1 MIIPDSRKRWAPKR
15 SRPEIW
21 PGTGNA
27 GGWLPVSISS
37 GAMPVVRW
45 IDARGLRL
53 DEPFFAQTVN
63 SLRDGERPPLECET
77 ELSAL
82 ERAAGSRSVMPSGI
96 IVHVTR
102 CGSTLL
108 TNALRA
114 AEHSVV
120 LSEPQIFGRVL
131 GWVGSPAPYW
141 ARVGLDLVRQ
151 VSAVFAHYQGND
163 VSQPVILKCGAD
175 GLFLL
180 RAIRAA
186 LPMVPCLVLVRDP
199 AEVLVSIAA
208 LTPVSFVEWYDSA
221 HIPRFGIPPPEIL
234 AQGHVEFWAWIMG
247 RFCSDALTLLGPRC
261 RVLDYSQITLG
272 LVRKVGEFFNLSF
285 SVEGERSLSE
295 IFRLDAKRPGRVFE
309 SDSADKRMRASET
322 IRASCGRWAD
332 DPYRQLRT
340 GAAAWND
347 L

>member
-1 MIIPDSRKRWAPKR
+1 M
-15 SRPEIW
+15 W

-27 GGWLPVSISS
+27 DGWLPVSISV
-37 GAMPVVRW
+37 GAPAVVRW

-53 DEPFFAQTVN
+53 DEPFFAETV
-63 SLRDGERPPLECET
+63 SRLRNGELPSLECET

-82 ERAAGSRSVMPSGI
+82 ECAAGGRSVMPSGI
-96 IVHVTR
+96 IVHITR

-120 LSEPQIFGRVL
+120 LSEPQIFGRAL
-131 GWVGSPAPYW
+131 GWIGSPAPYW
-141 ARVGLDLVRQ
+141 ARVGLCLVKQ
-151 VSAVFAHYQGND
+151 ITAVFANYQGND
-163 VSQPVILKCGAD
+163 VSQPVILKCGTD

-186 LPMVPCLVLVRDP
+186 MPMVPCVVMVRDP
-199 AEVLVSIAA
+199 IEVLVSIAA
-208 LTPVSFVEWYDSA
+208 LTPISFVEWYDSA
-221 HIPRFGIPPPEIL
+221 HIPRFGIPPPEVL
-234 AQGHVEFWAWIMG
+234 AQGHMEFWAWMMG
-247 RFCSDALTLLGPRC
+247 RFCSDALTLLDPRC
-261 RVLDYSQITLG
+261 RVLDYSQITLEV
-272 LVRKVGEFFNLSF
+272 VRKVGEFFNLSF
-285 SVEGERSLSE
+285 SGEGDRSLTE
-295 IFRLDAKRPGRVFE
+295 IFRLNAKHPSKVFE

-332 DPYRQLRT
+332 DPYGELRRR
-340 GAAAWND
+340 AAAWND

>member
-1 MIIPDSRKRWAPKR
+1 MARHGQCWRLVASQHI
-15 SRPEIW
+15 
-21 PGTGNA
+21 
-27 GGWLPVSISS
+27 S

-163 VSQPVILKCGAD
+163 VSQPVILKCGAE

-186 LPMVPCLVLVRDP
+186 LPIVPCLVLGARSGRSACFDRRTNPRSPSSSGTTRRRYP
-199 AEVLVSIAA
+199 ALWYTTARNPGPGAHGVLGLDYGSI
-208 LTPVSFVEWYDSA
+208 
-221 HIPRFGIPPPEIL
+221 
-234 AQGHVEFWAWIMG
+234 
-247 RFCSDALTLLGPRC
+247 LLGCPYALGPPMPRP
-261 RVLDYSQITLG
+261 RL
-272 LVRKVGEFFNLSF
+272 LSNYTRP
-285 SVEGERSLSE
+285 SEGKSGNSSTYR
-295 IFRLDAKRPGRVFE
+295 FPWKA
-309 SDSADKRMRASET
+309 SD
-322 IRASCGRWAD
+322 
-332 DPYRQLRT
+332 P
-340 GAAAWND
+340 
-347 L
+347 